1 MGQHATILFVLSV
14 IAYSMATTLFVVEL
28 RRKDG
33 GESTGRWAPRA
44 LNAGAICQTGNI
56 VVASLVLHICPVA
69 SVQFG
74 LSVAGLILVTLYLL
88 LRRRARIDGLG
99 VFVAPAALL
108 MLVLSQFVVE
118 GTGTPHV
125 RGSIL
130 ALHVTVNLLGI
141 AFFLLAGI
149 AGVVYLLQDRRLR
162 SKRWAPSH
170 SRLPSLDALDTVESW
185 LLSAGFALLTVG
197 ILTAVALPNPLSAD
211 LMQQLRALIAYVTW
225 ALVGLVLLLR
235 FFAGWRG
242 RRAAYGTLVG
252 VAGMAAVILVYMLGA
267 GSGGAS

>member
-28 RRKDG
+28 RRKDAS
-33 GESTGRWAPRA
+33 EFTGRWALRA
-44 LNAGAICQTGNI
+44 LQAGVIFQTGNI
-56 VVASLVLHICPVA
+56 VVASLVLNICPVA

-74 LSVAGLILVTLYLL
+74 LNVAGLIMAAVYLMV
-88 LRRRARIDGLG
+88 RRRARIHGLG
-99 VFVAPAALL
+99 AVVAPAALL

-162 SKRWAPSH
+162 SKRWSPSH

-197 ILTAVALPNPLSAD
+197 ILTAVALPNPLSVD
-211 LMQQLRALIAYVTW
+211 LIQQLRALIAYVTW
-225 ALVGLVLLLR
+225 GLVGLVLVLR

-252 VAGMAAVILVYMLGA
+252 VAGMVAVILVYMLGA